1 MEQSYYTTPM
11 RSDELYHYGVLGMKW
26 GVRRARKLQSKGRI
40 DKANRVLNST
50 ATKAH
55 KKLYRLDKKVDK
67 RQSKAIKYRQ
77 KADRYTYGLFGNQKK
92 AAKYSFKS
100 SRKQFK
106 ANRKAQ
112 KALKWLD
119 NMDKYFKNTSVN
131 KINPDVKRLRKKYD
145 NMMKMRSQ
153 MAM

>member
-1 MEQSYYTTPM
+1 MLYSYYTMPQ
-11 RSDELYHYGVLGMKW
+11 RSDELFHFGVLGMKW
-26 GVRRARKLQSKGRI
+26 GVRRARKLQAKGRI
-40 DKANRVLNST
+40 DKANKVLNRT
-50 ATKAH
+50 AIKAN
-55 KKLYRLDKKVDK
+55 KKLYKLDRKIDK

-77 KADRYTYGLFGNQKK
+77 KADKYIYGLFGNQKK
-92 AAKYSFKS
+92 AAKYGFKA

-119 NMDKYFKNTSVN
+119 NMDKSFKNTSVN
-131 KINPDVKRLRKKYD
+131 KINPDVKRLRKKYE